1 MRMTV
6 SSVKGRP
13 RDVFERKGIPML
25 FFGRKV
31 GEGFVIGGNVKVT
44 ITEVKGKRVR
54 VSIDAPVEIDV
65 FRTEIQ
71 ERLNAGMEKAKRPDE
86 AAVVV
91 PLSSVVRIGER
102 LPGELMRRK
111 P

>member
-1 MRMTV
+1 
-6 SSVKGRP
+6 
-13 RDVFERKGIPML
+13 ML

-44 ITEVKGKRVR
+44 ITQVKGQRVR

-71 ERLNAGMEKAKRPDE
+71 DRIDAGMEKSQRP
-86 AAVVV
+86 APV
-91 PLSSVVRIGER
+91 PIIPRVAIGER

-111 P
+111 PQ

>member
-1 MRMTV
+1 
-6 SSVKGRP
+6 
-13 RDVFERKGIPML
+13 ML
-25 FFGRKV
+25 FFGRRV

-54 VSIDAPVEIDV
+54 VSVDAPEEIDV

-71 ERLNAGMEKAKRPDE
+71 DRIDAGMEKSKRPE
-86 AAVVV
+86 ATAVV
-91 PLSSVVRIGER
+91 PLTSIVRIGER

-111 P
+111 PQ